1 MRTLNAKIIYG
12 VIWILTI
19 GSLFFESGPWRQS
32 MNGMFFMISI
42 CALLYLFSGLI
53 LDHEKE
59 NVTIKDVKS
68 YFLKEKYVTVVSL
81 IFAIYFFYLALTE

>member
-1 MRTLNAKIIYG
+1 MRTLHAKIIYG
-12 VIWILTI
+12 VIWILSI

-32 MNGMFFMISI
+32 MNGMFLMVGI

-59 NVTIKDVKS
+59 NITIKDVKS
-68 YFLKEKYVTVVSL
+68 YFWREKFVTAASM
-81 IFAIYFFYLALTE
+81 IFAIYLFYLALTE